1 MSCSAKEENERQYR
15 LIDQMMTAHAV
26 LRDRFS
32 RCARTLNILLL
43 ALAIVLNAFV
53 FASDDTLKIL
63 FGRTTEAKVW
73 IGVVSV
79 VLLIL
84 VIVEFLVNWEGQSRS
99 HKEAV
104 ERLGQLK
111 ANYREAA
118 ASNGKY
124 DELTRE
130 YARTMAMLPAIPE
143 KSFIRLKA
151 YHKFKRLLSEELDA
165 HPGLPAWLVGTR
177 LRWRIIR
184 GKISPSSK
192 THGKGN

>member
-1 MSCSAKEENERQYR
+1 MTDSTTAENEREYR
-15 LIDQMMTAHAV
+15 LINQMMTAHAV

-32 RCARTLNILLL
+32 RRALILNISLL
-43 ALAIVLNAFV
+43 ALAIILNAFV

-63 FGRTTEAKVW
+63 FFGHTTEAKVW
-73 IGVVSV
+73 IGAVSV

-84 VIVEFLVNWEGQSRS
+84 VIIEFRVDWEGQSRS

-111 ANYREAA
+111 ANYREAYA
-118 ASNGKY
+118 GNGKY
-124 DELTRE
+124 EELTRE
-130 YARTMAMLPAIPE
+130 YARTMAMLPSIPE

-165 HPGLPAWLVGTR
+165 HPGLPAWLVRTR

-184 GKISPSSK
+184 GQISPSNK
-192 THGKGN
+192 THG